1 MKTLSACL
9 IIKNEE
15 LVIERCLKSIIPIC
29 DEIIVVDTG
38 SNDKTIEIV
47 NNLIKDNKNIKL
59 FHFEWIDDFSAA
71 RNFSFKKA
79 TSDYLMWVDADEVF
93 TDTLNKTILK
103 LKDANFNNYDV
114 IASSIQFY
122 YSEDNYSF
130 VFRERIISRNN
141 NPYWRFRVHEEL
153 IRNSVKIDTTE
164 YIIPLKDGYVFHEKK
179 KESNFNYYFQIY
191 CDSLNKGKL
200 EFEHHNLYYL
210 TWMCSYYDNIMAK
223 LHAYYVFMNLPY
235 IEYEIDYREWF
246 KTNVL
251 NKQEY
256 ETLKSL
262 SFLKTSFCD
271 KNNDFYSSILL
282 DLNHHFILT
291 FNEIK
296 KLYEE
301 KEYFAAYYIIN
312 FIINNKIFFDDY
324 EKYEENIY
332 EYLNIILWN
341 CNLIKDFVRFSQN
354 FIEKY
359 PKNKIAIQNSNF
371 SELIKDK
378 IDKTVLI
385 INAENKEWILP
396 HILYITKN
404 YFKERIVISSKNIK
418 HIVDKDVIVF
428 KDKDNL
434 LSNIQ
439 LNSNDFYLCLN
450 ENSKLDINIFN
461 TLMKKYYL
469 CLDNNFDNNIK
480 NSIFTND
487 KNIITDFIQN
497 DK

>member
-1 MKTLSACL
+1 MF
-9 IIKNEE
+9 
-15 LVIERCLKSIIPIC
+15 
-29 DEIIVVDTG
+29 G
-38 SNDKTIEIV
+38 
-47 NNLIKDNKNIKL
+47 
-59 FHFEWIDDFSAA
+59 
-71 RNFSFKKA
+71 
-79 TSDYLMWVDADEVF
+79 
-93 TDTLNKTILK
+93 
-103 LKDANFNNYDV
+103 
-114 IASSIQFY
+114 
-122 YSEDNYSF
+122 
-130 VFRERIISRNN
+130 
-141 NPYWRFRVHEEL
+141 
-153 IRNSVKIDTTE
+153 
-164 YIIPLKDGYVFHEKK
+164 
-179 KESNFNYYFQIY
+179 
-191 CDSLNKGKL
+191 
-200 EFEHHNLYYL
+200 
-210 TWMCSYYDNIMAK
+210 
-223 LHAYYVFMNLPY
+223 
-235 IEYEIDYREWF
+235 
-246 KTNVL
+246 
-251 NKQEY
+251 
-256 ETLKSL
+256 
-262 SFLKTSFCD
+262 
-271 KNNDFYSSILL
+271 
-282 DLNHHFILT
+282 
-291 FNEIK
+291 
-296 KLYEE
+296 YEE